1 MKREFMIERQGKQF
15 VLYAGLLDEA
25 HRHGLKAIRT
35 RLVQAPSPE
44 NGNVCICSAEVET
57 DRGLFSAIGDA
68 SANNVGRNIAV
79 HFIRMAE
86 TRAKA
91 RALRDAI
98 NVGAAAVEEL
108 VELDE
113 EREAASDVPASSERD
128 GFFAVG
134 GGDEPTAARKV
145 PAPTPIGTGEP
156 ATPAQLRAIYLIG
169 RDQHGLTER
178 AIDERS
184 IGLYQ
189 KPPSELTKKQAS
201 HLITVLKSSGQAAS

>member
-1 MKREFMIERQGKQF
+1 VKREFMIERQGKQF

-25 HRHGLKAIRT
+25 HRNGLKAIRT
-35 RLVQAPSPE
+35 QLVQAPSPD
-44 NGNVCICSAEVET
+44 NGNVCICYAEVET
-57 DRGLFSAIGDA
+57 EKGTFSGIGDA
-68 SANNVGRNIAV
+68 SADNVGRNIAV

-108 VELDE
+108 ADLDD
-113 EREAASDVPASSERD
+113 EREPAFEVPSKPAQR
-128 GFFAVG
+128 GFLPMN
-134 GGDEPTAARKV
+134 GGDEPTVARKQP
-145 PAPTPIGTGEP
+145 PAPTPIGSGDA
-156 ATPAQLRAIYLIG
+156 ATPAQVRAIYAIG
-169 RDQHGLTER
+169 RDQLGLSEE

-189 KPPSELTKKQAS
+189 KRPVELSKRQAS
-201 HLITVLKSSGQAAS
+201 HLITTLKPAS